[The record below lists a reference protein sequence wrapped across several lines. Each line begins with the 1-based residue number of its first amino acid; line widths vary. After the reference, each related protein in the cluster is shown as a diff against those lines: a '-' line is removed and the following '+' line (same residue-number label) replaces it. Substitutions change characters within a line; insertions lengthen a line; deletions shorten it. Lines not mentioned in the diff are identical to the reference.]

1 MDTNC
6 QGILFN
12 LVNRKLLNVS
22 LREKTELMISYK
34 AEFILGFC
42 FIIYLEKYPENGRDD
57 SFFQYVNSLI
67 DYF

>member
-1 MDTNC
+1 MGTNC
-6 QGILFN
+6 QAILFN

-34 AEFILGFC
+34 AEFILGFF
-42 FIIYLEKYPENGRDD
+42 FIIYLEKCPGNGSDD
-57 SFFQYVNSLI
+57 SFFQYANSLI